1 MGEPC
6 HEPVEGLG
14 ITPRSRLLG
23 DAAPERETWYL
34 PGMSALKA
42 HVENGRIVV
51 DEPTTLPE
59 GAELSVMIAA
69 GGDEL
74 DAEERERL
82 HASIERGIGDMRA
95 GREKDF
101 DQVLDDLDSEP

>member
-1 MGEPC
+1 
-6 HEPVEGLG
+6 
-14 ITPRSRLLG
+14 
-23 DAAPERETWYL
+23 
-34 PGMSALKA
+34 MSALKA

-51 DEPTTLPE
+51 DEPTNLPE
-59 GAELSVMIAA
+59 GAELSVVIAD

-82 HASIERGIGDMRA
+82 HASIERGIADMRA

-101 DQVLDDLDSEP
+101 DQFLDELDSEP